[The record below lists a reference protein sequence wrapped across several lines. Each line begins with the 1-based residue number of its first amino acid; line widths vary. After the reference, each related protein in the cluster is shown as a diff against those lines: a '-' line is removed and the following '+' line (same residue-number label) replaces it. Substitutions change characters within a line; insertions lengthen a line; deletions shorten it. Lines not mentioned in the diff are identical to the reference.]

1 MENLL
6 YQTGTVSRI
15 YEIARNFV
23 VSSSETCRTINSG
36 KFPFFEKCHTE
47 RLSPDS
53 FILGKFE
60 DGGHHSGGPLPHSEQ
75 S

>member
-1 MENLL
+1 MVEI
-6 YQTGTVSRI
+6 YCIKSAVSGI
-15 YEIARNFV
+15 YEIVRNFV

-36 KFPFFEKCHTE
+36 KFPSFEKCQTG

-60 DGGHHSGGPLPHSEQ
+60 DGGHQSGGPLPRSEQ